1 MSAELETKT
10 RPQQH
15 ETLSIY
21 CFINNLIIK
30 WFELFSAMS
39 ELKYNSFRI
48 CSQLSQLIVTVHHG
62 GHGASQGGA
71 LLRVPVPRL
80 QELHQH
86 HALPHLRQAARH
98 RGDGGGAGAV
108 W

>member
-1 MSAELETKT
+1 MGAELETKT

-15 ETLSIY
+15 ETLFIY

-30 WFELFSAMS
+30 W
-39 ELKYNSFRI
+39 I

-108 W
+108 WKRSPESES